1 MLVERE
7 EQLKILQEE
16 KQSIISRIKTKHE
29 YDDRSI
35 ELSNEIAN
43 LSYLNLDVNELSKLE
58 INLQEKENKLFYK
71 IKDEILNDKRIIE
84 IEKEMANLNKL
95 DDSEKNIHAIWIGI
109 PPKGEFD
116 NLKVWAKFNPEYK
129 IHIWTDS
136 NHILSH
142 KLGSI
147 ISDHIKKI
155 NNGVEEYDYEL
166 EAWLKD
172 EFYYNYQLK
181 NPEKTFDENAKQFLL
196 DKKYARETELTNW
209 IKEGQL
215 KIIDEQ
221 EDIKKYTNNQV
232 ILHDIFKEKDS
243 IFPTKKYDDGYLKTL
258 EHLHICAG
266 ASDRLRY
273 AILNKFGGVY

>member
-1 MLVERE
+1 MLPSEKIK
-7 EQLKILQEE
+7 QLKKLQEE
-16 KQSIISRIKTKHE
+16 NQKIISTIKTIHR
-29 YDDRSI
+29 Y
-35 ELSNEIAN
+35 
-43 LSYLNLDVNELSKLE
+43 Y
-58 INLQEKENKLFYK
+58 
-71 IKDEILNDKRIIE
+71 KRIIDIQKE
-84 IEKEMANLNKL
+84 MANLDDLNYRKRKDKIKQLNYQIKENIINNKRIIKNQKEMANLNKL

-142 KLGSI
+142 KLESI
-147 ISDHIKKI
+147 ISENAKKLT
-155 NNGVEEYDYEL
+155 NDLEEYNYQL
-166 EAWLKD
+166 EAILKD

-232 ILHDIFKEKDS
+232 ILHDIVKEKDS